1 MPGVQ
6 KPHWLAPLAAKAST
20 QRALSDGG
28 RPSTVVTERPATRR
42 NAVTHATRAAPSI
55 QTVQHPHCP
64 WGLHPSLTEWQLQL
78 LAQRVQEGGPLLV
91 HDGDRRAVEGKG
103 DGRSRGGLAQLK
115 EDPQPQ
121 VRVALGFEM
130 WNPAPC
136 NPSL

>member
-42 NAVTHATRAAPSI
+42 NAVTQATRAAPSI

-64 WGLHPSLTEWQLQL
+64 WGLQPSLTEWQRNCSRS
-78 LAQRVQEGGPLLV
+78 ASRREVPCSSTTATAAPLREKV
-91 HDGDRRAVEGKG
+91 TAEAVE
-103 DGRSRGGLAQLK
+103 
-115 EDPQPQ
+115 
-121 VRVALGFEM
+121 V
-130 WNPAPC
+130 
-136 NPSL
+136 SLS